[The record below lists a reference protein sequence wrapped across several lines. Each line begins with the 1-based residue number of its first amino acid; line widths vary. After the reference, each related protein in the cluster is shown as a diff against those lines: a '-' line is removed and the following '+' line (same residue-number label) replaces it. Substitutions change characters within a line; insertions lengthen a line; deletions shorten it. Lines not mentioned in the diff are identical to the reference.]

1 MIGLIQRVSSAHV
14 TIANQ
19 SVAKIDMG
27 IVALVAVQSGDT
39 REKSVRLFERIMNYR
54 IFPDN
59 ADKMNLSL
67 LDIHGGLIIVPQ
79 FTLVAETT
87 RGNRPS
93 FGKNVPADV
102 GKQYFEQLIA
112 HAKKEYNNVQY
123 GVFGAD
129 MQVSLTNDGPVTF
142 WLEV

>member
-1 MIGLIQRVSSAHV
+1 MIGLIQRVSDGRV
-14 TIANQ
+14 RIDNQ
-19 SVAKIDMG
+19 TVASITTG
-27 IVALVAVQSGDT
+27 IVALVAVQSDDT
-39 REKSVRLFERIMNYR
+39 TQKYERLFERIMNYR

-59 ADKMNLSL
+59 TDKMNLSL

-79 FTLVAETT
+79 FTLVADTV

-102 GKQYFEQLIA
+102 GKKYFEQFIA
-112 HAKKEYNNVQY
+112 HAKKNYNNVQH

-129 MQVSLTNDGPVTF
+129 MQVTLTNDGPVTF

>member
-1 MIGLIQRVSSAHV
+1 MIGLIQRVSAGQV
-14 TIANQ
+14 NIGNNT
-19 SVAKIDMG
+19 VAKIDTG
-27 IVALVAVQSGDT
+27 IVALVAVQTGDT
-39 REKSVRLFERIMNYR
+39 TKECERLFHRIMNFR

-67 LDIHGGLIIVPQ
+67 LDNHGGLIIVPQ
-79 FTLVAETT
+79 FTLVADTK

-93 FGKNVPADV
+93 FGKNVSTEI
-102 GKQYFEQLIA
+102 GKQYFQQLIT
-112 HAKKEYNNVQY
+112 HAKKEYNNVQH

-129 MQVSLTNDGPVTF
+129 MQVTLTNDGPVTF

>member
-1 MIGLIQRVSSAHV
+1 MIGLIQRVSWGQV
-14 TIANQ
+14 TINNE
-19 SVAKIDMG
+19 SVAKIDTG

-39 REKSVRLFERIMNYR
+39 KEKSVRLFERIMNYR

-67 LDIHGGLIIVPQ
+67 LDIHGGLIVVPQ

-93 FGKNVPADV
+93 FSKNVTPDV

-112 HAKKEYNNVQY
+112 HAKKEYNNVQH

>member
-1 MIGLIQRVSSAHV
+1 MIGLIQRVSSGQV
-14 TIANQ
+14 TIDNQ

-39 REKSVRLFERIMNYR
+39 REKSARLFERIMNYR

-102 GKQYFEQLIA
+102 GKQHFELLIA

>member
-1 MIGLIQRVSSAHV
+1 MIGLIQRVSAGQV
-14 TIANQ
+14 VIKNQ
-19 SVAKIDMG
+19 TVAKIETG
-27 IVALVAVQSGDT
+27 IVCLLAVQAGDT
-39 REKSVRLFERIMNYR
+39 TEKYERLLQRIMNYR

-59 ADKMNLSL
+59 VDKMNLSL

-79 FTLVAETT
+79 FTLVADTT

-93 FGKNVPADV
+93 FGKNVPAEV
-102 GKQYFEQLIA
+102 GERVFNQLIT
-112 HAKKEYNNVQY
+112 HAKIEYNNVQH

-129 MQVSLTNDGPVTF
+129 MKVTLTNDGPVTF

>member
-1 MIGLIQRVSSAHV
+1 MIGLIQRVSSGQV
-14 TIANQ
+14 VIDRQ
-19 SVAKIDMG
+19 CVAKIECG
-27 IVALVAVQSGDT
+27 IVALVAVQHGDT
-39 REKSVRLFERIMNYR
+39 VDKGKRLVERIINYR

-67 LDIHGGLIIVPQ
+67 LDIDGGLIIVPQ
-79 FTLVAETT
+79 FTLVADTT

-93 FGKNVPADV
+93 FGKNVPAEI
-102 GKQYFEQLIA
+102 GEKHFEQLIT
-112 HAKKEYNNVQY
+112 HAKAEYKQVQQ

-129 MQVSLTNDGPVTF
+129 MQVTLTNDGPVTF

>member
-1 MIGLIQRVSSAHV
+1 MIGLIQRVSAGQV
-14 TIANQ
+14 VIDNQ
-19 SVAKIDMG
+19 CVAKIERG

-39 REKSVRLFERIMNYR
+39 IEKGKRLFERIINYR

-67 LDIHGGLIIVPQ
+67 LDICGGLIIAPQ
-79 FTLVAETT
+79 FTLAADTT

-93 FGKNVPADV
+93 FGKNVSVDI
-102 GKQYFEQLIA
+102 GKQHFEQLIT
-112 HAKKEYNNVQY
+112 HAKKEYNQVQH
-123 GVFGAD
+123 GIFGTD
-129 MQVSLTNDGPVTF
+129 MQVTLTNDGPVTF

>member
-1 MIGLIQRVSSAHV
+1 MIGLIQRVTAGKV
-14 TIANQ
+14 LINNRC
-19 SVAKIDMG
+19 VAKIDRG
-27 IVALVAVQSGDT
+27 IVALVAVQHEDT
-39 REKSVRLFERIMNYR
+39 DDKGKRLVERIINYR

-67 LDIHGGLIIVPQ
+67 LDIDGGLIIVPQ
-79 FTLVAETT
+79 FTLVADTS

-93 FGKNVPADV
+93 FGKNVPIEM
-102 GKQYFEQLIA
+102 GKKLFEGLIA
-112 HAKKEYNNVQY
+112 HAKTGYGEVQQ

-129 MQVSLTNDGPVTF
+129 MQVMLTNDGPVTF

>member
-1 MIGLIQRVSSAHV
+1 MIGLIQRVSAGQV
-14 TIANQ
+14 NINNQ
-19 SVAKIDMG
+19 TVAKIDTG
-27 IVALVAVQSGDT
+27 IVALVAVQPDDT
-39 REKSVRLFERIMNYR
+39 NEKCERLLERIMKYR

-67 LDIHGGLIIVPQ
+67 LDSQGGLILVPQ
-79 FTLVAETT
+79 FTLVAETN

-93 FGKNVPADV
+93 FGKNVPAEV
-102 GKQYFEQLIA
+102 GKQYFEQLIT
-112 HAKKEYNNVQY
+112 HAKKEYNNVQH

-129 MQVSLTNDGPVTF
+129 MQVTLTNDGPVTF

>member
-1 MIGLIQRVSSAHV
+1 MIGLIQRVSAGQV
-14 TIANQ
+14 LINDQ
-19 SVAKIDMG
+19 CIAKIQRG
-27 IVALVAVQSGDT
+27 IVALVAVQRGDT
-39 REKSVRLFERIMNYR
+39 DDKGKRLLERILNYR

-67 LDIHGGLIIVPQ
+67 LDIDGGLIIVPQ
-79 FTLVAETT
+79 FTLVADTA

-93 FGKNVPADV
+93 FGKNVSAEE
-102 GKQYFEQLIA
+102 GKKQFEQLIA
-112 HAKKEYNNVQY
+112 YAKTEYSLAQQ

-129 MQVSLTNDGPVTF
+129 MQVTLTNDGPVTF